1 MAIQQST
8 TGATAGNLTR
18 YETEYRKHLQDTMT
32 YDQFATE
39 NFATF
44 EPRGT
49 TVQIAWATKMQ
60 PRPTTAVGNETSD
73 FDPQT
78 IRDVTRSMSRIYMH
92 DGAKWHELVSLKSS
106 LDPVGE
112 LMKAVKQNAKES
124 IDALARRVATE
135 GSLVLY
141 GDNTHSSRITLD
153 LGTPGDNMSIDR
165 FVEVKSMLGSW
176 QRDDGL
182 MVVMD
187 DFTYSDLLTAS
198 SGVLT
203 SRQAYT
209 EEAAR
214 IVYNYELATLSDIKI
229 VVSPYAKA
237 FYGAG
242 ADNASAVATT
252 VAASVTTPTA
262 NTAGSQIIE
271 VASATNISGSKWLT
285 IGTVQTSTE
294 SDATILTEIVRV
306 VGIGTGITVNGSA
319 VTGAT
324 ATSVLIVGKGP
335 GGGLLYDHSVGAAV
349 ENGDT
354 VHASIFGTS
363 KSLAVDH
370 FKYSRYGTLVPK
382 FEDGNAKQWTTLSW
396 KYYGNY
402 GRFDE
407 SRLVRVETSARGQ

>member
-1 MAIQQST
+1 
-8 TGATAGNLTR
+8 
-18 YETEYRKHLQDTMT
+18 
-32 YDQFATE
+32 
-39 NFATF
+39 
-44 EPRGT
+44 
-49 TVQIAWATKMQ
+49 
-60 PRPTTAVGNETSD
+60 
-73 FDPQT
+73 
-78 IRDVTRSMSRIYMH
+78 
-92 DGAKWHELVSLKSS
+92 LKSS

-112 LMKAVKQNAKES
+112 LMKAVKQNARES

-141 GDNTHSSRITLD
+141 GDNTHSTRVTLD

-165 FVEVKSMLGSW
+165 FTEVKAMLSAW

-182 MVVMD
+182 MCVMD

-214 IVYNYELATLSDIKI
+214 IVYNYELGTLADIKI

-237 FYGAG
+237 FYGSG
-242 ADNASAVATT
+242 AANASAVATT
-252 VAASVTTPTA
+252 IATAVTTGH
-262 NTAGSQIIE
+262 NNAGATGIE
-271 VASATNISGSKWLT
+271 VASATNISTSKWLT
-285 IGTVQTSTE
+285 LGTPQTSTE
-294 SDATILTEIVRV
+294 TDANLINEIVRV
-306 VGIGTGITVNGSA
+306 GSISGTTV
-319 VTGAT
+319 T
-324 ATSVLIVGKGP
+324 IIGKGP
-335 GGGLLYDHSVGAAV
+335 GGGLLYDHAVGAAV
-349 ENGDT
+349 ENDDT
-354 VHASIFGTS
+354 VHCTVFGTS

-370 FKYSRYGTLVPK
+370 FKFSRYGTLVPK

>member
-1 MAIQQST
+1 M
-8 TGATAGNLTR
+8 
-18 YETEYRKHLQDTMT
+18 
-32 YDQFATE
+32 
-39 NFATF
+39 
-44 EPRGT
+44 
-49 TVQIAWATKMQ
+49 QIAWATKLV
-60 PRPTTAVGNETSD
+60 PRPTAALGNETSD

-78 IRDVTRSMSRIYMH
+78 IRDASRTMSRIYMH

-106 LDPVGE
+106 LDPITE
-112 LMKAVKQNAKES
+112 LMKAVKQNASES

-141 GDNTHSSRITLD
+141 GDNTHSTRITLD

-165 FVEVKSMLGSW
+165 FTEVKAMLGSW

-182 MVVMD
+182 MCVMD
-187 DFTYSDLLTAS
+187 DFSYSDLLTAS

-214 IVYNYELATLSDIKI
+214 IVYNYELGTLADIKI

-252 VAASVTTPTA
+252 IATAVTTGH
-262 NTAGSQIIE
+262 NNAGATGIE
-271 VASATNISGSKWLT
+271 VASASNISTSKWLT

-294 SDATILTEIVRV
+294 ADANIITEIVRV
-306 VGIGTGITVNGSA
+306 GSISGTTV
-319 VTGAT
+319 T
-324 ATSVLIVGKGP
+324 IIGKGP
-335 GGGLLYDHSVGAAV
+335 GGGLLYDHAVGAAV

-354 VHASIFGTS
+354 VHCTIFGTS

-370 FKYSRYGTLVPK
+370 FKFGRYGQLVPK
-382 FEDGNAKQWTTLSW
+382 FEDGNAKQWTTASW
-396 KYYGNY
+396 KYYGKSLN
-402 GRFDE
+402 E
-407 SRLVRVETSARGQ
+407 LPLVA

>member
-1 MAIQQST
+1 MAIQTST
-8 TGATAGNLTR
+8 LATAGNLTR
-18 YETEYRKHLQDTMT
+18 YETEYRKHLMETMT

-39 NFATF
+39 NKATF

-49 TVQIAWATKMQ
+49 TVQISWATKMV
-60 PRPTTAVGNETSD
+60 PRPTAALGNETSD

-78 IRDVTRSMSRIYMH
+78 IHDTTRSMSRIYMH
-92 DGAKWHELVSLKSS
+92 DGAKFHELTRLKSS
-106 LDPVGE
+106 LDPVGA
-112 LMKAVKQNAKES
+112 LMAQVKQNASES

-135 GSLVLY
+135 GSLVIY
-141 GDNTHSSRITLD
+141 GDNTHTTRVTLD

-165 FVEVKSMLGSW
+165 FTEVKALLASW
-176 QRDDGL
+176 QRDDSL
-182 MVVMD
+182 FCVMD
-187 DFTYSDLLTAS
+187 DYTFSDLLTAS

-214 IVYNYELATLSDIKI
+214 IVYRYELGTLAGIKI

-237 FYGAG
+237 FYASGA
-242 ADNASAVATT
+242 ANASAVSTT
-252 VAASVTTPTA
+252 VAATVTTPTA
-262 NTAGSQIIE
+262 NIAGSQIVE

-285 IGTVQTSTE
+285 IGTAQTSTE
-294 SDATILTEIVRV
+294 ADANIITEIVRV
-306 VGIGTGITVNGSA
+306 VGIGTGILVNGAA

-324 ATSVLIVGKGP
+324 ATSVLVVGKGP

-349 ENGDT
+349 SNPDT
-354 VHASIFGTS
+354 VHCTIFGTNQ
-363 KSLAVDH
+363 SLAVDH
-370 FKYSRYGTLVPK
+370 AEFGRYGKLVPK
-382 FEDGNAKQWTTLSW
+382 FEDGNAKQWTTASW